1 LEAMKLTFIAEK
13 MNKIDEVTKNREEQ
27 QINFQKQAEQKLM
40 LKMEANKENRI
51 NIMNSLMEK
60 LKKNVQFYIQS
71 RLLVYAVELKC
82 NILFILNKIR
92 TRRSQ
97 TLRS

>member
-1 LEAMKLTFIAEK
+1 MKLTFIAEK